1 MAYATGRKVPLILVS
16 DVCIG
21 ALFKVRA
28 VDSSFDDAKSRTK
41 GGNART
47 EYSGAWQQLT
57 GAYLE
62 WLVE

>member
-1 MAYATGRKVPLILVS
+1 MANDTGRKVLLILAS

-47 EYSGAWQQLT
+47 EYSGAWHQLT